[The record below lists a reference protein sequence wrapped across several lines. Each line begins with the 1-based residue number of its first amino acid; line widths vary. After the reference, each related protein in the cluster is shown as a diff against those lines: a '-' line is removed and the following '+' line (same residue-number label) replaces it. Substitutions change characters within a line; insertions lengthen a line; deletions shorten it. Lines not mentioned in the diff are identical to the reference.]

1 MRKIESETGAE
12 NGKEL
17 REVQTVTKYVCRVI
31 NTLFVEAFHSVSID
45 IIGVRRHQWSDLDP
59 RLVDGEHVA
68 VPTQVNKAR
77 TRSRQKKVNTTHV
90 RHASHCVV
98 MDRTY
103 YDACWGP

>member
-45 IIGVRRHQWSDLDP
+45 IIGVRRH
-59 RLVDGEHVA
+59 
-68 VPTQVNKAR
+68 
-77 TRSRQKKVNTTHV
+77 
-90 RHASHCVV
+90 
-98 MDRTY
+98 
-103 YDACWGP
+103 